1 MKLVF
6 DHITGKLT
14 NYDLIYSLA
23 LAQFKKKEY
32 SFAFENGWIPLSWY
46 YTKLDKLTWI
56 NARNTRLLLNK
67 FTFSKKQRKILR
79 KKDITVEVHDKLDDA
94 LFTTISS
101 IYKKYIKHKKFHEK
115 DFEEESEFFKK
126 EDNIDWKYFIYY
138 FQNKPIAFTEIKVFD
153 SKHVLTGQ
161 FAWDYENPK
170 LSIGTYA
177 TLYEIDWSIKNKCKK
192 YYLAYGYEK
201 SNIYKSRFDGFE
213 FWNGR
218 SWLSDK
224 TLYKKLCEHDT
235 EVNTIEELNAYQK
248 KYFTLN
254 GKTT

>member
-1 MKLVF
+1 MKLIF

-14 NYDLIYSLA
+14 NHDLIYSLA

-79 KKDITVEVHDKLDDA
+79 KKDIRVEVYDKLDDA
-94 LFTTISS
+94 LFINISD
-101 IYKKYIKHKKFHEK
+101 IYKKYIQYKKYYEK
-115 DFEEESEFFKK
+115 DYEEESEIFEK
-126 EDNIDWKYFIYY
+126 EDYIDWKYFIYY
-138 FQNKPIAFTEIKVFD
+138 YKDKPIAFTELKVFD

-170 LSIGTYA
+170 LGMGTYA

-192 YYLAYGYEK
+192 YYLSYGYEK

-213 FWNGR
+213 FWNGK
-218 SWLSDK
+218 SWIDNKLI
-224 TLYKKLCEHDT
+224 YKKLCEYDT
-235 EVNTIEELNAYQK
+235 EVETLSELNTYQRR
-248 KYFTLN
+248 YFQLI
-254 GKTT
+254 K

>member
-1 MKLVF
+1 MKLIF

-14 NYDLIYSLA
+14 NHDLIYSLA

-32 SFAFENGWIPLSWY
+32 SFAFENGWIPLPWY

-79 KKDITVEVHDKLDDA
+79 KKDITVEVYNKLDDA

-218 SWLSDK
+218 SWSNDK
-224 TLYKKLCEHDT
+224 TLYKKLCEYDT

>member
-1 MKLVF
+1 MKLIF

-14 NYDLIYSLA
+14 NHDLIYSLA

-79 KKDITVEVHDKLDDA
+79 KKDIRVEVYDKLDDA
-94 LFTTISS
+94 LFIIISD
-101 IYKKYIKHKKFHEK
+101 IYKKYIQYKKYYEK
-115 DFEEESEFFKK
+115 DYEEESEIFEK
-126 EDNIDWKYFIYY
+126 EDYIDWKYFIYY
-138 FQNKPIAFTEIKVFD
+138 YKDKPIAFTELKVFD

-170 LSIGTYA
+170 LGMGTYA

-192 YYLAYGYEK
+192 YYLSYGYEK

-213 FWNGR
+213 FWNGK
-218 SWLSDK
+218 SWIDNKLI
-224 TLYKKLCEHDT
+224 YKKLCEYDT
-235 EVNTIEELNAYQK
+235 EVETLSELNTYQRR
-248 KYFTLN
+248 YFELI
-254 GKTT
+254 K

>member
-1 MKLVF
+1 MKLIF

-14 NYDLIYSLA
+14 NHDLIYSLA

-79 KKDITVEVHDKLDDA
+79 KKDITVEVYNKLDDA

-218 SWLSDK
+218 SWLNDK
-224 TLYKKLCEHDT
+224 TLYKKLCEYDT